1 MARRPAAPEHDQA
14 GGALPTGFDDP
25 EFLNVTRRQM
35 LNFARLQLRDDDLA
49 QDVVQESLL
58 SALKNAG
65 AFRGQ
70 AAFKTWLF
78 AIVKH
83 KIVDALRQRRRWVQP
98 GDAVDGEDED
108 GEWLDRLFDQ
118 QGRWHPAQRPQR
130 WADPQGSFEDE
141 RFWRVFAVC
150 LDHLPARQGRLF
162 MMREHLG
169 LDTDEICKI
178 VGLTPTNLHVI
189 LHRAR
194 LRLREC
200 LQNGWFDGAA

>member
-1 MARRPAAPEHDQA
+1 MPQPD
-14 GGALPTGFDDP
+14 ALPKDAQASLREP
-25 EFLNVTRRQM
+25 QFLETLRRQM

-65 AFRGQ
+65 SFRGQ

-83 KIVDALRQRRRWVQP
+83 KVIDALRDRQRWVQP
-98 GDAVDGEDED
+98 ATALGDDDDDND

-118 QGRWHPAQRPQR
+118 QGHWRADQRPGA
-130 WADPQGSFEDE
+130 WADPQRSFEDE
-141 RFWRVFAVC
+141 RFWQVFSVC
-150 LDHLPARQGRLF
+150 LNALPARQGRFF
-162 MMREHLG
+162 MMREYLG
-169 LDTDEICKI
+169 LGSEEICKI
-178 VGLTPTNLHVI
+178 GGLTRTNLHVV

-200 LQNGWFDGAA
+200 LENGWFGESR

>member
-1 MARRPAAPEHDQA
+1 MPQPDAPPSNAPASLGEPQ
-14 GGALPTGFDDP
+14 
-25 EFLNVTRRQM
+25 FLEPLRRQM
-35 LNFARLQLRDDDLA
+35 LSFARLQLRDDDLA

-58 SALKNAG
+58 SALKNAS

-83 KIVDALRQRRRWVQP
+83 KIVDALRDRRRWVQP
-98 GDAVDGEDED
+98 GDAPEADDD
-108 GEWLDRLFDQ
+108 DSEWLDRLFDQ
-118 QGRWHPAQRPQR
+118 SGHWRVGKRPAE
-130 WADPQGSFEDE
+130 WADPQRSFENE
-141 RFWRVFAVC
+141 RFWQVFTAC
-150 LDHLPARQGRLF
+150 LDALPARQGRFF

-169 LDTDEICKI
+169 LDSDEICAI
-178 VGLTPTNLHVI
+178 AGLTRTNLHVI

-200 LQNGWFDGAA
+200 LHGGWFEGSP